1 MSDLEDRIMEITQL
15 KQPAERH
22 RLKKNPR
29 QRKSIKYDSIRYA
42 NIHIIRD
49 SKRRREMEIEN
60 VFEELLVEKLPNLKK
75 ETYLGTKITEG
86 PPKDELEQTHAKTYH
101 NLNGKS

>member
-22 RLKKNPR
+22 RLKENPR

-60 VFEELLVEKLPNLKK
+60 VFEELLVEN
-75 ETYLGTKITEG
+75 Y
-86 PPKDELEQTHAKTYH
+86 QT
-101 NLNGKS
+101 